1 METIARLLDIGP
13 VPVNFVDQIVSV
25 DVIGPNIRI
34 VLGERRRMEGELVCV
49 PVIEI
54 VRPLIS
60 EIPAAFERML
70 ARALSGANPGIGLVL
85 H

>member
-1 METIARLLDIGP
+1 
-13 VPVNFVDQIVSV
+13 
-25 DVIGPNIRI
+25 
-34 VLGERRRMEGELVCV
+34 
-49 PVIEI
+49 VIEI

-70 ARALSGANPGIGLVL
+70 ARALSTMGVPEALPL